1 MWQTEER
8 FKGFTQGENTHL
20 LRFFICKYFTIL
32 KCHLISVNAG
42 VFILLFFYS
51 FKVLAKEVGDGFN
64 ITTLLNDSSGWRGRQ
79 QQITSLQNKVKF
91 ILKLFVTS
99 AVFSASSNISS
110 TRKSVSSDIQT
121 PRSGWKNDAQP
132 SFFFNQL
139 QSVWISDKAPFR
151 KFDKAS
157 QTINNSWRNS
167 KQKFTKFYDN

>member
-1 MWQTEER
+1 M
-8 FKGFTQGENTHL
+8 L
-20 LRFFICKYFTIL
+20 VYLFFY
-32 KCHLISVNAG
+32 
-42 VFILLFFYS
+42 FFYS

-91 ILKLFVTS
+91 VLKLYLTS
-99 AVFSASSNISS
+99 AVFSASSNISN
-110 TRKSVSSDIQT
+110 TRSVSSDIQT
-121 PRSGWKNDAQP
+121 PRSGWKKNAHT

-139 QSVWISDKAPFR
+139 QGVWVSDETPFR
-151 KFDKAS
+151 KFDIAS